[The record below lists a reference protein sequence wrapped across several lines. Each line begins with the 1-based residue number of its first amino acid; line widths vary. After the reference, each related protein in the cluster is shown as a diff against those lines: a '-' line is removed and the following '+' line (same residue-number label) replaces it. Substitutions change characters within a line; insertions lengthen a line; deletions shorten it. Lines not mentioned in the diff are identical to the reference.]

1 MKILSINAGS
11 SSLKFTLYKMPEE
24 EKIVT
29 GQFERIGI
37 KDGSYKIKVN
47 GEKIEKQQDLKDHK
61 VAINILLKELI
72 DLKIIEDLNEIKAV
86 GHRVVQG
93 ADKYDD
99 SVIIT
104 DEVVKDIEKFSS
116 LAPLHNPANLI
127 GYQAVKEKLSDAK
140 HVAIFDTAFHQSIS
154 KVKYTYPL
162 PLEFLDLKVRKYGF
176 HGTSH
181 KYITEYMEKYLN
193 KEKVNLIICHIGN
206 GASITAVKDSKSFDT
221 SMGFTPVSGLM
232 MGTRCGDIDVSIA
245 PYIMEKLNIT
255 IDEFMNIC
263 NKKSG
268 LLGVSEY
275 SSDSRDIEAKVEEK
289 DEKAILATDIYADK
303 VVNYIANY
311 YFALEG
317 KLDGI
322 VFTAG
327 IGENSAITRKRIIDK
342 LKCIDIF
349 LDEKTNDET
358 RGDFGIISSKDSKY
372 NVYVVPTDEEVEI
385 ARDTYRLT
393 K

>member
-47 GEKIEKQQDLKDHK
+47 DEKIEKKHDLKDHK
-61 VAINILLKELI
+61 VAIDILLKELL
-72 DLKIIEDLNEIKAV
+72 DLNIIKDLNEIKAV

-99 SVIIT
+99 SVVIT
-104 DEVVKDIEKFSS
+104 DEVVKNIEKFAS

-127 GYQAVKEKLSDAK
+127 GYQAVKEKLKDAK
-140 HVAIFDTAFHQSIS
+140 HVAIFDTAFHQSIP

-181 KYITEYMEKYLN
+181 KYITEYMQKYLS
-193 KEKVNLIICHIGN
+193 KDKVNLIICHIGN
-206 GASITAVKDSKSFDT
+206 GASITAVKDSKSYDT

-245 PYIMEKLNIT
+245 PYIMDKLNIT

-268 LLGVSEY
+268 LLGISEY
-275 SSDSRDIEAKVEEK
+275 SSDSRDIEQKVTER

-303 VVNYIANY
+303 VVTYIANY

-317 KLDGI
+317 KLDAI

-327 IGENSAITRKRIIDK
+327 IGENSNTTRKRIIDK
-342 LKCIDIF
+342 LKCIDID
-349 LDEKTNDET
+349 LDEKKNDET
-358 RGDFGIISSKDSKY
+358 RGSFGIITREKSKY
-372 NVYVVPTDEEVEI
+372 KVYVVPTDEEVEI